1 MNIYRELIRR
11 EDIQEYYKKGD
22 EILSTLG
29 YTDHSTVHASTVA
42 SKAAEVLSWFHYPD
56 HLLGLARAA
65 GYLHDIGNAINRTH
79 HGEYGALLA
88 NDILKEMDVSC
99 ADRAPSSAPLPIT
112 TNRPARPSIRFPPR

>member
-29 YTDHSTVHASTVA
+29 YTDHSTVHASIVA

-65 GYLHDIGNAINRTH
+65 GYLHDIGNA
-79 HGEYGALLA
+79 
-88 NDILKEMDVSC
+88 
-99 ADRAPSSAPLPIT
+99 PSPIT